1 VRNFIP
7 EILAVILVVL
17 AVLGLIHQQLTTNDV
32 WFHLGQ
38 LKNHETIVSC
48 CIVGA
53 IALVAGKYLGRI
65 RLPNK

>member
-32 WFHLGQ
+32 W
-38 LKNHETIVSC
+38 VSSR
-48 CIVGA
+48 A
-53 IALVAGKYLGRI
+53 IKE
-65 RLPNK
+65 P